1 MARKVA
7 QTTLNASSIDIIN
20 VIRANAPA
28 EYQNLVP
35 KVETATDIPKVGA
48 VIYGHPA
55 FANTFLNALINRIAL
70 VRMNS
75 ATFNNPYA
83 PLKKGVIEFG
93 ESIEDIFVN
102 IVKVHTEDAEKADER
117 EFKRTLPDVRSVFHV
132 INWRVVYPITV
143 QDEDLYTAF
152 NSIDGVTDLITKI
165 VDSVYTS
172 AEYDEFLLFK
182 YLIIKAV
189 NEGVIKSDHVKVSS
203 ATDMTE
209 ADHKAFAKKFRSYAN
224 KFTFMSDRYNH
235 EGVPTTTPSA
245 RQCIFMDSD
254 FNASYDVDV
263 LAQAFNMDKA
273 DFVGKLY
280 LIDDFTT
287 FDNERFAVLRK
298 ESDGLEEVTQAELAN
313 MAKVK
318 AILFDDE
325 FFQVYDNK
333 KKMTEKYVASGM
345 YWNYFYHNWKTVS
358 FSPFANAMAFVADTA
373 TEGEVLPESITVDVA
388 SKDVSDVA
396 TVFTFALDEA
406 SENTF
411 GKDMAYEFVQTQ
423 DCVTK
428 GIAVQKYGAM
438 IIPASASS
446 ASVDLVVNIG
456 GTKYTSTAKIGS
468 TAEVGATFTLNK

>member
-7 QTTLNASSIDIIN
+7 QTTLNASSIDILN

-35 KVETATDIPKVGA
+35 RVEKATDIPKVGA

-189 NEGVIKSDHVKVSS
+189 NEGVIKSDHVKVSNV
-203 ATDMTE
+203 TDMTE

-224 KFTFMSDRYNH
+224 KFKFMSDRYNH
-235 EGVPTTTPSA
+235 EGVQTTTPSA

-287 FDNERFAVLRK
+287 FDNERFGVLRK

-373 TEGEVLPESITVDVA
+373 TEGEVLPESLTVKVE

-406 SENTF
+406 SANTF
-411 GKDMAYEFVQTQ
+411 GKDMAYTFEQTQ
-423 DCVTK
+423 DCVKK

-446 ASVDLVVNIG
+446 ATVDLVVNIG
-456 GTKYTSTAKIGS
+456 GTTYTSTEKIGYTS
-468 TAEVGATFTLNK
+468 EVGATFTLNK

>member
-35 KVETATDIPKVGA
+35 KVETAADIPKVGA

-132 INWRVVYPITV
+132 INFRVVYPITV

-182 YLIIKAV
+182 YLIIKAA
-189 NEGVIKSDHVKVSS
+189 NEGVIKSDHVKVSNV
-203 ATDMTE
+203 TDMTE
-209 ADHKAFAKKFRSYAN
+209 ADNKAFAKKFRSYAN
-224 KFTFMSDRYNH
+224 KFKFMSDRYNH
-235 EGVPTTTPSA
+235 EGVPTTTPRA

-287 FDNERFAVLRK
+287 FDNERFSVLRK

-358 FSPFANAMAFVADTA
+358 FSPFANAIAFVADTA
-373 TEGEVLPESITVDVA
+373 TEGEVLPESITVKVE

-406 SENTF
+406 SANTF
-411 GKDMAYEFVQTQ
+411 GKDMSYTFAQTQ
-423 DCVTK
+423 ECVTNK
-428 GIAVQKYGAM
+428 IAVQKYGAM

-456 GTKYTSTAKIGS
+456 GTAYTSTAKIGS

>member
-1 MARKVA
+1 
-7 QTTLNASSIDIIN
+7 
-20 VIRANAPA
+20 
-28 EYQNLVP
+28 
-35 KVETATDIPKVGA
+35 
-48 VIYGHPA
+48 
-55 FANTFLNALINRIAL
+55 
-70 VRMNS
+70 
-75 ATFNNPYA
+75 
-83 PLKKGVIEFG
+83 
-93 ESIEDIFVN
+93 
-102 IVKVHTEDAEKADER
+102 
-117 EFKRTLPDVRSVFHV
+117 
-132 INWRVVYPITV
+132 
-143 QDEDLYTAF
+143 
-152 NSIDGVTDLITKI
+152 
-165 VDSVYTS
+165 
-172 AEYDEFLLFK
+172 
-182 YLIIKAV
+182 
-189 NEGVIKSDHVKVSS
+189 
-203 ATDMTE
+203 MTE

-406 SENTF
+406 SANTF
-411 GKDMAYEFVQTQ
+411 GKDMAYTFEQTRE
-423 DCVTK
+423 CVTNK
-428 GIAVQKYGAM
+428 IAVQKYGAM

-446 ASVDLVVNIG
+446 ATVDLVVNIG

-468 TAEVGATFTLNK
+468 TAEVGASFTLNK

>member
-1 MARKVA
+1 MARKVE
-7 QTTLNASSIDIIN
+7 QSTLNASSIDIIN
-20 VIRANAPA
+20 VIRANASA
-28 EYQNLVP
+28 EYQEMVP

-70 VRMNS
+70 VRLNS

-83 PLKKGVIEFG
+83 GLKKGVIEFG

-102 IVKVHTEDAEKADER
+102 IVKVHTENPELANER

-143 QDEDLYTAF
+143 QDDDLYTAF
-152 NSIDGVTDLITKI
+152 NSIDGVTDMITKI

-189 NEGVIKSDHVKVSS
+189 NGGVIKSDHVKVS
-203 ATDMTE
+203 AVDDMTE

-224 KFTFMSDRYNH
+224 KFKFMSNKYNH
-235 EGVPTTTPSA
+235 EGVTTTTPSE
-245 RQCIFMDSD
+245 RQCIFMDSE

-273 DFVGKLY
+273 DFIGKLY

-287 FDNERFAVLRK
+287 FDNARFDELRK
-298 ESDGLEEVTQAELAN
+298 ESDGLEEVTSAELAN

-325 FFQVYDNK
+325 FFQIYDNK
-333 KKMTEKYVASGM
+333 KKMTEKYVASSL

-358 FSPFANAMAFVADTA
+358 FSPFANAVAFIADTA
-373 TEGEVLPESITVDVA
+373 TEGEVLPTSIKVKVA
-388 SKDVSDVA
+388 SKDVSDDA
-396 TVFTFALDEA
+396 TVLTFEVDEA
-406 SENTF
+406 SAKAF
-411 GKDMAYEFVQTQ
+411 GKDMSYTFVQTAE
-423 DCVTK
+423 CVTNR
-428 GIAVQKYGAM
+428 IAVQKYGAV
-438 IIPASASS
+438 IIPASATS

-456 GTKYTSTAKIGS
+456 GSAYTSTAKL
-468 TAEVGATFTLNK
+468 TAAAAVGATFTLNK

>member
-83 PLKKGVIEFG
+83 GLKKGVIEFG

-102 IVKVHTEDAEKADER
+102 IVKVHTEDAEKSDER

-189 NEGVIKSDHVKVSS
+189 NEGVIKSDHVKVSNV
-203 ATDMTE
+203 TDMTE

-287 FDNERFAVLRK
+287 FDNDRFNVLRK

-345 YWNYFYHNWKTVS
+345 YFYHNWKTVS

-373 TEGEVLPESITVDVA
+373 TEGEVLPESITVKVE
-388 SKDVSDVA
+388 SKDVSDSA
-396 TVFTFALDEA
+396 TVFTFAPDEA
-406 SENTF
+406 SANTF
-411 GKDMAYEFVQTQ
+411 GKDMTYTFEQTQ
-423 DCVTK
+423 GCVTK

-438 IIPASASS
+438 IIPSSASS
-446 ASVDLVVNIG
+446 ATVDLVVNIG

-468 TAEVGATFTLNK
+468 TTEVGATFTLNK

>member
-48 VIYGHPA
+48 VIYGHPSL
-55 FANTFLNALINRIAL
+55 ANTFINSLVNRIAL

-189 NEGVIKSDHVKVSS
+189 NEGVIKSDHVKVSNL
-203 ATDMTE
+203 TDMTE

-224 KFTFMSDRYNH
+224 KFKFMSDKYNN
-235 EGVPTTTPSA
+235 EGVKNTTPSD

-287 FDNERFAVLRK
+287 FDNERFDVIRK
-298 ESDGLEEVTQAELAN
+298 
-313 MAKVK
+313 
-318 AILFDDE
+318 
-325 FFQVYDNK
+325 
-333 KKMTEKYVASGM
+333 
-345 YWNYFYHNWKTVS
+345 
-358 FSPFANAMAFVADTA
+358 
-373 TEGEVLPESITVDVA
+373 
-388 SKDVSDVA
+388 
-396 TVFTFALDEA
+396 
-406 SENTF
+406 
-411 GKDMAYEFVQTQ
+411 
-423 DCVTK
+423 
-428 GIAVQKYGAM
+428 
-438 IIPASASS
+438 
-446 ASVDLVVNIG
+446 
-456 GTKYTSTAKIGS
+456 
-468 TAEVGATFTLNK
+468 

>member
-1 MARKVA
+1 MARKVE

-35 KVETATDIPKVGA
+35 KVEKATDIPKVGA

-83 PLKKGVIEFG
+83 GLKKGVIEFG

-189 NEGVIKSDHVKVSS
+189 NEGVIKSDHVKVSNV
-203 ATDMTE
+203 TDMTE

-254 FNASYDVDV
+254 FNAAYDVDV

-287 FDNERFAVLRK
+287 FDNDRFAVLRK

-358 FSPFANAMAFVADTA
+358 FSPFANSMAFVADTT
-373 TEGEVLPESITVDVA
+373 TEGEVLPESIKVEIA

-406 SENTF
+406 SANTF
-411 GKDMAYEFVQTQ
+411 GKDMAYTFEQTRE
-423 DCVTK
+423 CVTNK
-428 GIAVQKYGAM
+428 IAVQKYGAM
-438 IIPASASS
+438 IIPSSASS
-446 ASVDLVVNIG
+446 ATVNLVVNIG
-456 GTKYTSTAKIGS
+456 GTKYTSTEKIGS

>member
-1 MARKVA
+1 M
-7 QTTLNASSIDIIN
+7 
-20 VIRANAPA
+20 
-28 EYQNLVP
+28 
-35 KVETATDIPKVGA
+35 
-48 VIYGHPA
+48 
-55 FANTFLNALINRIAL
+55 
-70 VRMNS
+70 
-75 ATFNNPYA
+75 
-83 PLKKGVIEFG
+83 
-93 ESIEDIFVN
+93 
-102 IVKVHTEDAEKADER
+102 KVHTEDAEKADER

-189 NEGVIKSDHVKVSS
+189 NEGVIKSDHVKVSNV
-203 ATDMTE
+203 TDMTE

-224 KFTFMSDRYNH
+224 KFKFMSDKYNN
-235 EGVPTTTPSA
+235 EGVKNTTPSD

-287 FDNERFAVLRK
+287 FDNERFDVIRK

-373 TEGEVLPESITVDVA
+373 TEGEVLPESITVEVE

-406 SENTF
+406 TANTF

-446 ASVDLVVNIG
+446 ATVDLVVNIG

>member
-1 MARKVA
+1 MARKVE
-7 QTTLNASSIDIIN
+7 QTKLNASSIDIIN

-35 KVETATDIPKVGA
+35 KVEKATDIPKVGA
-48 VIYGHPA
+48 VIYGHPSL
-55 FANTFLNALINRIAL
+55 ANTFINSLVNRIAL

-83 PLKKGVIEFG
+83 TLKKGVIEFG

-102 IVKVHTEDAEKADER
+102 IVKVHTEDPEKADER
-117 EFKRTLPDVRSVFHV
+117 EFKRTLPDVRTVFHI

-203 ATDMTE
+203 VTDMTE

-224 KFTFMSDRYNH
+224 KFKFMSDKYNN
-235 EGVPTTTPSA
+235 EGVKNTTPSD

-287 FDNERFAVLRK
+287 FDNERFDVIRK

-358 FSPFANAMAFVADTA
+358 FSPFANAMSFVADTA
-373 TEGEVLPESITVDVA
+373 TEGEVLPESITVEVE

-396 TVFTFALDEA
+396 TVFTFALDEPSA
-406 SENTF
+406 NTF
-411 GKDMAYEFVQTQ
+411 GKDMAYTFVQTQ
-423 DCVTK
+423 ECVTS

-446 ASVDLVVNIG
+446 ATVDLVVNIG

-468 TAEVGATFTLNK
+468 TSEVGATFTLNK